1 MSHPPRSIDVPGA
14 SHNAPIPA
22 AARVG
27 PLLCTSAVSGKDAAS
42 GQLPADV
49 VSQVRAVFANLKA
62 VLAAGGASMNEVVK
76 FSVAIKDNSVREP
89 LNAEW
94 LACFPD
100 PHDRPAR
107 HIVLQDLQ
115 HGMWLQI
122 EAMAFITS
130 TPRTSTGDAAS

>member
-1 MSHPPRSIDVPGA
+1 MPRTPRSIDVPGA

-27 PLLCTSAVSGKDAAS
+27 QLLCTSAVSGKDPAT
-42 GQLPADV
+42 GQLPADALT
-49 VSQVRAVFANLKA
+49 QVGNTFANLRA
-62 VLAAGGASMNEVVK
+62 VLQAGGASLDDVVK
-76 FSVAIKDNSVREP
+76 FSVTIKDNAVREH
-89 LNAEW
+89 LNAVW

-107 HIVLQDLQ
+107 HIVVQDLQ

-122 EAMAFITS
+122 EVMAFVQ
-130 TPRTSTGDAAS
+130 

>member
-1 MSHPPRSIDVPGA
+1 MPRTPRSIDVPGA

-27 PLLCTSAVSGKDAAS
+27 QLLCTSAVSGKDPAT
-42 GQLPADV
+42 GQLPADALT
-49 VSQVRAVFANLKA
+49 QVGNTFANLRA
-62 VLAAGGASMNEVVK
+62 VLQAGGASLDDVVK
-76 FSVAIKDNSVREP
+76 FSVAIKDNAVREH
-89 LNAEW
+89 LNAVW

-107 HIVLQDLQ
+107 HIVVQDLQ

-122 EAMAFITS
+122 EVMAFVQ
-130 TPRTSTGDAAS
+130 